1 VEKRGGEVA
10 SKEEGAGSQEEE
22 RQPFRIGRPSSP
34 LVVVVVV
41 REKKK
46 VSILILPS
54 SSLSLLSE
62 IQIRRWGPIVSD
74 DPLKRRQVV
83 YLSERVSFFVW

>member
-1 VEKRGGEVA
+1 MA

-34 LVVVVVV
+34 LVVVVV

-62 IQIRRWGPIVSD
+62 IQICRWGAIVSD

>member
-1 VEKRGGEVA
+1 MA

-22 RQPFRIGRPSSP
+22 RQPFRIGPPSSP
-34 LVVVVVV
+34 LVVVVV

>member
-1 VEKRGGEVA
+1 MA

-41 REKKK
+41 VVREKKK

-54 SSLSLLSE
+54 ASLSLLSE
-62 IQIRRWGPIVSD
+62 IQICRWGAIVSD

>member
-1 VEKRGGEVA
+1 MA

-34 LVVVVVV
+34 LVVVVV

>member
-1 VEKRGGEVA
+1 MA

-22 RQPFRIGRPSSP
+22 RQPFGIGRPSSP

-46 VSILILPS
+46 VSTLILPS
-54 SSLSLLSE
+54 SSLFLLSE
-62 IQIRRWGPIVSD
+62 IQMRRWGPIVSD

>member
-1 VEKRGGEVA
+1 MA

-34 LVVVVVV
+34 LVVVVVVV

>member
-34 LVVVVVV
+34 LVVVVV

-54 SSLSLLSE
+54 ASLSLLSE